1 MHIGMSRAGIEPFYF
16 GTSTKSL
23 FGCYHAPQSRSPRES
38 SVVLCYPMGGE
49 YIRSHRAYQQL
60 AVRLSNAGFPV
71 LRFDFYGCGDS
82 AGDGVQGQVQQWLLD
97 IAAAIGE
104 IRDRCGIAKVCLV
117 GRRLGAT
124 LAAMAAE
131 TQGDIDSLILWEPVV
146 NGKPYLEELLILHQD
161 MLRYSDAKPK
171 PASTDGQSVEVLG
184 FPLTTLLRTEIEHLN
199 LLALQQKPA
208 HNILVIENHAKAGES
223 RLSQHLLSCGA
234 HVTCQYLPSHTHWT
248 ESVYNTPVPVQVL
261 QAVVSWMV
269 EVYP

>member
-1 MHIGMSRAGIEPFYF
+1 MRMSRAGIEPFYF
-16 GTSTKSL
+16 GTSAKPL
-23 FGCYHAPQSRSPRES
+23 FGCYHAPQSRSHRES

-49 YIRSHRAYQQL
+49 YIRSHRSYQQL
-60 AVRLSNAGFPV
+60 AVRLSNVGFPI

-82 AGDGVQGQVQQWLLD
+82 GGDCAQGQVQQWLLD
-97 IAAAIGE
+97 IAAAVGE
-104 IRDRCGIAKVCLV
+104 IRHRCGIAKVCLV

-131 TQGDIDSLILWEPVV
+131 TQGDIDSLILWEPIVQ
-146 NGKPYLEELLILHQD
+146 GKAYLEELLTLHQD

-171 PASTDGQSVEVLG
+171 RISTDEQPVEALG
-184 FPLTTLLRTEIEHLN
+184 FPLTTLLRTELEHLN
-199 LLALQQKPA
+199 LLGLQQQLA
-208 HNILVIENHAKAGES
+208 HRILVIEDHVKAGAS
-223 RLSQHLLSCGA
+223 LLSQHLLRSGA

-248 ESVYNTPVPVQVL
+248 ESVYNTPVPVQIL